1 MELFI
6 DHQLR
11 ISVDERDFY
20 TLVAMYLILPLP
32 FQKKLRRK
40 EETNSKQNGEKL
52 LETLMKLLL
61 EQQNSLDLS
70 KLNEGYL
77 CRSCGTLLEKFNR
90 LHQQLSDKIVAFL
103 PHIPLV
109 PPAKHQNDL
118 SECSSDCE
126 CSSYIPKYNL

>member
-1 MELFI
+1 MEICLCCG
-6 DHQLR
+6 D
-11 ISVDERDFY
+11 DFS
-20 TLVAMYLILPLP
+20 TGE
-32 FQKKLRRK
+32 KKKRRR
-40 EETNSKQNGEKL
+40 NISKQNGEKL
-52 LETLMKLLL
+52 LETLTKLLL

-90 LHQQLSDKIVAFL
+90 LYQQLSDKIVAVL

-118 SECSSDCE
+118 SECSSDHMSMPSCE
-126 CSSYIPKYNL
+126 EAITASTTESPSVVSIIL